1 MTGGESASGGGG
13 DRAGEWD
20 PTNCK
25 GSRVLVEYGFEEYV
39 DYLVAALLPE
49 ESRALDADCERVSNV

>member
-1 MTGGESASGGGG
+1 MTGGESASDGGG

-20 PTNCK
+20 PANCK

-39 DYLVAALLPE
+39 DYLVVALLPE
-49 ESRALDADCERVSNV
+49 DAQAFDADYERVSNI